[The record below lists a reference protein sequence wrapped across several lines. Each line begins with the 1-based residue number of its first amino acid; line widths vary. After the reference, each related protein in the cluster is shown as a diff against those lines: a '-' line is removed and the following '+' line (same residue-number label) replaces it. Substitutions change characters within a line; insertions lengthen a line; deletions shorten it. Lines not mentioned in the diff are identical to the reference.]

1 MRLAGYLA
9 VVVAS
14 AAVTNGQ
21 HIGFGVPGQG
31 LVDRLNGLISG
42 GGFPVGNFPGQGN
55 HFPGQGGHFPGQGG
69 HFPGQGGHFP
79 GQGGNY
85 PGQGSCKYWC
95 RSPENQYYC
104 CDRGNNQGQG
114 NYPGSKPGFCPAVRD
129 VCPPTRFG
137 VGRPI
142 QCAHDGQCY
151 GTSDKCCFDRCLGEH
166 VCKPATYYTGR

>member
-1 MRLAGYLA
+1 M
-9 VVVAS
+9 
-14 AAVTNGQ
+14 
-21 HIGFGVPGQG
+21 PGQG
-31 LVDRLNGLISG
+31 LVDSLNGLISG

-114 NYPGSKPGFCPAVRD
+114 EICSQERNVWGGRHPPIVKKTLVRRAILKKYSFCRVGHKPCQCQILIRKFCMFPFLKALIHR
-129 VCPPTRFG
+129 
-137 VGRPI
+137 
-142 QCAHDGQCY
+142 
-151 GTSDKCCFDRCLGEH
+151 S
-166 VCKPATYYTGR
+166 